1 MISVGKPPTVP
12 TARRVRGPLPQPL
25 FAGVAAGDDN
35 KDAMSSPRNN
45 FVAGESTKA
54 KAGRGGVVG
63 AALGILHP
71 RFAGRRPWSMALMLS
86 CMIDRSSAST
96 LDASTPRPYD
106 VGTV

>member
-86 CMIDRSSAST
+86 CMIIC